1 MRDDTDAIVARWRR
15 QKGRFRRG
23 SRLACTPCAARL
35 TKASARI
42 FTTWLDIFAYSG
54 ASGALSAQMS
64 EESSM
69 TPISSGS

>member
-1 MRDDTDAIVARWRR
+1 VYTLCSEAHESER
-15 QKGRFRRG
+15 QNFHDMVEHLWG
-23 SRLACTPCAARL
+23 
-35 TKASARI
+35 
-42 FTTWLDIFAYSG
+42 YSG